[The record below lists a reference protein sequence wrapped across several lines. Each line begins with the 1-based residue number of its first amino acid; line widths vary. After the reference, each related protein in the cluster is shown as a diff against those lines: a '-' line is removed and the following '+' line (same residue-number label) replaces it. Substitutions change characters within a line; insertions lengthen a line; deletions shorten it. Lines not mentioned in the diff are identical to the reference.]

1 MNKNLKTFYF
11 VLLVNIL
18 LLWPSFTEGAW
29 QFKLTHETSK
39 LIDTRFYLM
48 ATADLNR
55 NNVKELIVTDFGRF
69 GDHMGEWGENGKYYN
84 MIVLEWEGK
93 ELKLKWKK
101 QWDMSIP
108 KTRDERDKYFMAY
121 QARQMVAWT
130 VGGRTTVETI
140 PPYLGLEW
148 VDGKYIIHEQYGSS
162 QESKVGSW
170 TLPWLSPFCYYGHF
184 AWSKMIPPRE
194 CLVGIRDFSGKGKP
208 KIVTVLE
215 EEIQQEKK
223 KETFL
228 KKKYKQTLRVRKF
241 EPGFPIEWEMVS
253 PKRFAWWTYGWR
265 VFVDRLNQNANQLLL
280 FEFWRPEAVEAIS
293 PRSWHLFDIE
303 EQGHG
308 YRLRQIEANGAMD
321 IYPWDLPDAYL
332 RTTQKKNLWEY
343 WGYHRVD
350 IPHPERY
357 NFMLL
362 LEKVKLKPDLTGF
375 ESEVVDFQH
384 HEQFLGVGYFALKDL
399 DDDGLDEII
408 LIEETGKKEL
418 IGQESV
424 EYSDV
429 KDYIRILKWD
439 GKKYQTMWVS
449 PPYTKRGT
457 KFLVE
462 DIKNTGKKQ
471 LVVMTPYG
479 AIQIWERILK

>member
-11 VLLVNIL
+11 VLLMNIL
-18 LLWPSFTEGAW
+18 FLWPSFTEGAW

-48 ATADLNR
+48 TTADLNR

-69 GDHMGEWGENGKYYN
+69 GDHMGEWGENGQYYN
-84 MIVLEWEGK
+84 MLVLEWEGK

-101 QWDMSIP
+101 KWDMSIP

-121 QARQMVAWT
+121 QARQMVAWA
-130 VGGRTTVETI
+130 VGDRIIVETI

-148 VDGKYIIHEQYGSS
+148 VNGKYIIHEQYGSS

-170 TLPWLSPFCYYGHF
+170 ALPWLSPFCYYGHF

-208 KIVTVLE
+208 KIVTILE
-215 EEIQQEKK
+215 EEIE
-223 KETFL
+223 
-228 KKKYKQTLRVRKF
+228 KKKYKQTLRVRRF

-253 PKRFAWWTYGWR
+253 SKRFAWWDLPIVR
-265 VFVDRLNQNANQLLL
+265 PIDRLNQTSDSSLLMTAFGESSWYL
-280 FEFWRPEAVEAIS
+280 FEPNENSKSYRIKPLPALG
-293 PRSWHLFDIE
+293 PMGIE
-303 EQGHG
+303 F
-308 YRLRQIEANGAMD
+308 Y
-321 IYPWDLPDAYL
+321 DLPDIYL
-332 RTTQKKNLWEY
+332 RSTQRKSLKEY

-350 IPHPERY
+350 IPHPERHD
-357 NFMLL
+357 FMLL
-362 LEKVKLKPDLTGF
+362 LKKVKLNPNLTGF
-375 ESEVVDFQH
+375 ESEVVDFQRH
-384 HEQFLGVGYFALKDL
+384 KQFLDVGYFDLKDL

-439 GKKYQTMWVS
+439 GKRYLTMWVS

-479 AIQIWERILK
+479 TIQIWERILK